1 MNKQSG
7 ITPINRFRERAARL
21 TNDTEWGRKLAYWI
35 GKAAGGFQL
44 RLFKLN
50 KPAAMPWTPL
60 KRPLSEA
67 TVALVT
73 TSGVHCCADR
83 PFALPSDS
91 TYREIP
97 RTATNAELC
106 ITHERYDRRDAAR
119 DINLIFPLERL
130 LELEAEGVIG
140 HVAVTNYGF
149 GFVDNPRELLP
160 VGRKVGSLLA
170 NAGVDLVVL
179 VPA

>member
-7 ITPINRFRERAARL
+7 ITPINRVREKVARL
-21 TNDTEWGRKLAYWI
+21 TNDTEWGRRLAYWI
-35 GKAAGGFQL
+35 GKAAGGLQL
-44 RLFKLN
+44 RLLKLN
-50 KPAAMPWTPL
+50 TPGTIPWTPL

-73 TSGVHCCADR
+73 TSGVHCCADK
-83 PFALPSDS
+83 PFTLPSDA

-97 RTATNAELC
+97 RTASNEELC

-130 LELEAEGVIG
+130 RELEAEGVIG
-140 HVAVTNYGF
+140 HVAEMHYGF
-149 GFVDNPRELLP
+149 GFVQNPRELLP
-160 VGRKVGSLLA
+160 RGRKIGSLLA
-170 NAGVDLVVL
+170 RASVDLVLL

>member
-7 ITPINRFRERAARL
+7 ITPINRAREKVARL

-44 RLFKLN
+44 RLFKLST
-50 KPAAMPWTPL
+50 PGTIPWTPL

-73 TSGVHCCADR
+73 TSGVHCRADR

-97 RTATNAELC
+97 RTASNEDLC
-106 ITHERYDRRDAAR
+106 ITHERYDRRDAAQ

-130 LELEAEGVIG
+130 RELEDEGVIG
-140 HVAVTNYGF
+140 HVAETSYGF

-160 VGRKVGSLLA
+160 AGRKVGSLLA
-170 NAGVDLVVL
+170 NASVDLVVL